1 MKKIIIIIFI
11 HLKILIIINAKF
23 NFNRKL
29 ISDEKKEKL
38 CTEKTKY
45 YELNNTYL
53 SIKEYVSSLNIY
65 EGNKRTFLLSLI
77 LDNKTNHLNDFLIE
91 VLGYMFVICLS
102 FLFLISKIIFI

>member
-11 HLKILIIINAKF
+11 YLKILIIINAKF

-45 YELNNTYL
+45 YEYNTYL